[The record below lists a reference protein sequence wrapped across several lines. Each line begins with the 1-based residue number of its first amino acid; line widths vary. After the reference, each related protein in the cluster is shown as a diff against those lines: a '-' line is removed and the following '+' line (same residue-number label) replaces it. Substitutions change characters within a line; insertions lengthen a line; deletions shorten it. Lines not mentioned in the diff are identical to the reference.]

1 MLAFK
6 SGMPGSPFRSRVPPR
21 DGLVSR
27 VSQTMINLDEHH
39 YRDFFR
45 SVTDHDPFDY
55 QIEVAQALFNGS
67 NVVLRAPTGAGKT
80 WSVIVPFLF
89 TAWVDAPSRLIY
101 ALPLRTLAQGIYHEA
116 QQAAARAGHSVDG
129 ESDAEGRETVPPYV
143 TLQTGEQPDDPFF
156 DRGKIIVTTYDQ
168 VLSGLLAG
176 PYGLSD
182 RLRNINAAAIA
193 GALVVFDEFHLM
205 EPSKAFLTGI
215 AGLHLF
221 RELSQSVWMT
231 ATATRP
237 LIAMLQEALGA
248 TLIPRDEQA
257 AQKLHNSLPSVT
269 EVTREV
275 RKEDSPLTADAVWNA
290 HHRRSI
296 VLLNT
301 VGRAQAMFEALQ
313 QKLAAAGCGA
323 QLMVLHSRFFKP
335 DRVAKEQGLRR
346 LLAKP
351 SDGNVILVAT
361 QVVEAGLDIS
371 CEHLHTELCPMSS
384 LVQRAGRCAR
394 FPGERGVVHVYPLP
408 EAPMA
413 WLPYGDLRGPEA
425 ALTET
430 GKILARDGK
439 ATLKPDQAAR
449 WVEQVHAQEDS
460 GALRSGWPDRLTEC
474 IRRIERNTM
483 GRDSVRVA
491 DLIREESD
499 QIRVTLRRQ
508 VSISDRPGE
517 WEGISLSRWS
527 LARLLR
533 SGAKDAGWFWTGDD
547 PNPWSELL
555 AEKDLAS
562 TYAVC
567 LKPSVAAYRS
577 DLGIQL
583 GSVGTVESPPR
594 KEPPRPGYA
603 PLRMETWS
611 DHTRRVAAQAEARLG
626 RESWP
631 QGLVFQ
637 GFTRR
642 YYFSVDSLREAVRA
656 CALLHDLGKL
666 QETWQ
671 RWAEAAQRA
680 KDHDYLHVA
689 PLAHTD
695 FDPESPQ
702 DRERARSLGIQR
714 PPHAAASAYYGLP
727 MLSKLLHVAKDDQ
740 RGYLTSV
747 CLAAVLAHHGGWLP
761 PARKV
766 GPDLGIAE
774 LIPKWEE
781 AVGQVLHR
789 LPEARVFKRLETQQD
804 KRRMTDN
811 WLALTSDADNI
822 QTWWPLIAYVTRTLR
837 LSDQRA
843 TREGASDE

>member
-1 MLAFK
+1 M
-6 SGMPGSPFRSRVPPR
+6 VPPR
-21 DGLVSR
+21 DGLASR
-27 VSQTMINLDEHH
+27 VSQTVINLDEQH

-45 SVTDHDPFDY
+45 RVTDHDPFDY
-55 QIEVAQALFNGS
+55 QIEVARVLFKSG

-89 TAWVDAPSRLIY
+89 SGWVGAPSRLIY
-101 ALPLRTLAQGIYHEA
+101 ALPLRTLAQGIYYEA
-116 QQAAARAGHSVDG
+116 QQAAARAGHSVDAVL
-129 ESDAEGRETVPPYV
+129 DAEGRETVPPCV

-193 GALVVFDEFHLM
+193 GALLVFDEFHLM

-257 AQKLHNSLPSVT
+257 AQELQDSLPSVT
-269 EVTREV
+269 QVAREV
-275 RKEDSPLTADAVWNA
+275 RNEDSPLTADAVWNA

-301 VGRAQAMFEALQ
+301 VGRAQAMFEALL
-313 QKLAAAGCGA
+313 QKLAAAGGSA
-323 QLMVLHSRFFKP
+323 QLMLLHSRFFKP
-335 DRVAKEQGLRR
+335 DRAAKEQGLRR
-346 LLAKP
+346 LLAK
-351 SDGNVILVAT
+351 SGDGNVILVAT

-371 CEHLHTELCPMSS
+371 CEHLHTELCPMNS

-394 FPGERGVVHVYPLP
+394 FPGERGVVHVHPLP
-408 EAPMA
+408 DVPMA

-425 ALTET
+425 ALTKTQE
-430 GKILARDGK
+430 ILRCEGG
-439 ATLKPDQAAR
+439 TILKPDQAAR
-449 WVEQVHAQEDS
+449 WVERAHEQEDS
-460 GALRSGWPDRLTEC
+460 DALRSGWHERLDEC
-474 IRRIERNTM
+474 VRRIEQNVIV
-483 GRDSVRVA
+483 GPHAGVA
-491 DLIREESD
+491 HLIREGSD
-499 QIRVTLRRQ
+499 QVRVIVRQ
-508 VSISDRPGE
+508 QIAISDRPGG
-517 WEGISLSRWS
+517 WEGISLSRRS

-533 SGAKDAGWFWTGDD
+533 NAAKDAGWFWTGDD
-547 PNPWSELL
+547 SNPWSELRT
-555 AEKDLAS
+555 EKDLAS

-567 LKPSVAAYRS
+567 LKPSVAAYRD

-583 GSVGTVESPPR
+583 GSVGTVESHPR

-603 PLRMETWS
+603 PLRMETWA
-611 DHTRRVAAQAEARLG
+611 DHTRRVAAQAEDRLASEG
-626 RESWP
+626 WP
-631 QGLVFQ
+631 HGLVSR
-637 GFTRR
+637 GSTKR
-642 YYFSVDSLREAVRA
+642 YDFNAESMRKAVRA

-671 RWAEAAQRA
+671 RWAEAAQKAR
-680 KDHDYLHVA
+680 DHNYLHVA

-695 FDPESPQ
+695 FDPESHE
-702 DRERARSLGIQR
+702 DRERARNLGIRR
-714 PPHAAASAYYGLP
+714 PAHAAASAYYGLS
-727 MLSKLLHVAKDDQ
+727 MFTNLLDVASSDNQHFIKS
-740 RGYLTSV
+740 LCT
-747 CLAAVLAHHGGWLP
+747 AAVLAHHGGWLP
-761 PARKV
+761 PAGKV
-766 GPDLGIAE
+766 GADLGIAK

-781 AVGQVLHR
+781 AVGQVLQR
-789 LPEARVFKRLETQQD
+789 LPDAKLIRHLETQKD
-804 KRRMTDN
+804 KRRTADD
-811 WLALTSDADNI
+811 WLALTTDADNLR
-822 QTWWPLIAYVTRTLR
+822 TWWPLIAYVTRTLR

-843 TREGASDE
+843 TREGGSDE